1 MSASLKAEVERLRS
15 EIWRHNRLYY
25 VEARSEISD
34 LDYDLL
40 VKRLEQIE
48 REHPELDS
56 PDSPTHKVG
65 GEPIEGFVQVAHRV
79 PMLSIENVYD
89 EEGVKKF
96 DADVRKSL
104 GKATQ
109 PEYSIE
115 FKIDGVSLALIYE
128 RGVLTQAVTRGDG
141 RTGDDVTQN
150 ARTLRGVP
158 LRLSGNDIPPVVEIR
173 GEVYIANSDFAHI
186 RAEQI
191 AAGDEP
197 FANPRNA
204 TAGALK
210 LLDPKLCA
218 ARRLR
223 FFAHSIGYSEGTTYL
238 SHSQFLDAIRRWG
251 IPTTPR
257 VATLPN
263 MEATLEY
270 AHQLMDELHAL
281 DFEVDGLVIKV
292 NSIEQR
298 EQLGRTSKAPRW
310 LIAYKWEKYEATT
323 RLDEIEVQVGKT
335 GALTP

>member
-65 GEPIEGFVQVAHRV
+65 GEPIVGFVQVAHRV

-89 EEGVKKF
+89 EEGIKKF

-158 LRLSGNDIPPVVEIR
+158 LRLSGNDIPPVVEI
-173 GEVYIANSDFAHI
+173 
-186 RAEQI
+186 
-191 AAGDEP
+191 
-197 FANPRNA
+197 
-204 TAGALK
+204 
-210 LLDPKLCA
+210 
-218 ARRLR
+218 
-223 FFAHSIGYSEGTTYL
+223 
-238 SHSQFLDAIRRWG
+238 
-251 IPTTPR
+251 
-257 VATLPN
+257 
-263 MEATLEY
+263 
-270 AHQLMDELHAL
+270 
-281 DFEVDGLVIKV
+281 
-292 NSIEQR
+292 
-298 EQLGRTSKAPRW
+298 
-310 LIAYKWEKYEATT
+310 
-323 RLDEIEVQVGKT
+323 
-335 GALTP
+335 